1 MQEYMKKFS
10 IEDVQL
16 YREQDEDPDF
26 AYVELWALAE
36 GNNSHRNPFS
46 KEVLERDAHT
56 FKGKFIV
63 AKYDKFQNDT
73 EGHELDEIIIGY
85 VPPNEELDFKNKE
98 VDGVEKEFVVAKGVL
113 SKIYAKEVVD
123 LFRTNNG
130 RTVSC
135 EFSCATQYEENEYGK
150 AIDENGLEMDV
161 DNPVLSYHIHGITVL
176 GLKYNPSV
184 AGTEIKVKQFA
195 EKCEQQSLKQF
206 AEERKEKLKLVSH
219 PMDKSKGAV
228 DMGDWNGDKAKN
240 DLLKEKN
247 FKTLA
252 KSVCLLLEDGWEE
265 RKKGALKY
273 PVMNLKDG
281 KWVYNAEGLSSARAY
296 GEQHDPSVA
305 DKAISI
311 QKRLGLYKDDKE
323 DTMSSEKKFAIDIG
337 NLWSTIY
344 DILVTKYPDND
355 YGSIYRIEGIYE
367 EGAQKFAIIYRKNE
381 TTMYRLDINIENDNI
396 VLGEDIVEVE
406 KTYVEQG
413 NVKKFSDENIDS
425 KYKLFND
432 AEKDVIMEEKK
443 QNKEMA
449 QDNKEEQPKEM
460 GCDGEMKEMSDDVS
474 KDDDKDDEQE
484 DKEDDDDKEK
494 KFSLDAYVDQVA
506 MLAMLENETEDNKKL
521 ADEVM
526 KQMSANEIV
535 EKFIQMAKENAEL
548 KIEKEKSDKEKR
560 DKKFSA
566 IMASVK
572 EDLDAKLFS
581 ELSEEGKYLTL
592 EQIVAFE
599 NKVKAFAYEA
609 TKNNQRKEDD
619 GIMRF
624 AGVDNSQNNQDSQDV
639 FDRLS
644 KM

>member
-1 MQEYMKKFS
+1 MKEYMKKFS

-46 KEVLERDAHT
+46 KEVLERDADT

-63 AKYDKFQNDT
+63 AKYDKFKGDV
-73 EGHELDEIIIGY
+73 EGHELDESIIGY
-85 VPPNEELDFKNKE
+85 VPPNEEVEFKNKE
-98 VDGVEKEFVVAKGVL
+98 VDGVEKEFAVVKGLL
-113 SKIYAKEVVD
+113 SKVYAKEVVD
-123 LFRTNNG
+123 LFRTNNS

-135 EFSCATQYEENEYGK
+135 EFSCATQYEENEYGR
-150 AIDENGLEMDV
+150 AIDENGLELDV
-161 DNPVLSYHIHGITVL
+161 DNPVLGYHIFGITVL
-176 GLKYNPSV
+176 GLSLKPSV

-265 RKKGALKY
+265 KKKGALKY

-311 QKRLGLYKDDKE
+311 QKRLGLYNKEDKE
-323 DTMSSEKKFAIDIG
+323 DNME
-337 NLWSTIY
+337 
-344 DILVTKYPDND
+344 
-355 YGSIYRIEGIYE
+355 
-367 EGAQKFAIIYRKNE
+367 
-381 TTMYRLDINIENDNI
+381 
-396 VLGEDIVEVE
+396 
-406 KTYVEQG
+406 
-413 NVKKFSDENIDS
+413 
-425 KYKLFND
+425 
-432 AEKDVIMEEKK
+432 EEKK
-443 QNKEMA
+443 LSESESKDTEKDIVMEEPKEEETKEMA
-449 QDNKEEQPKEM
+449 QEDNKEEQPKEM
-460 GCDGEMKEMSDDVS
+460 GCDGETKEMSDEDS

-535 EKFIQMAKENAEL
+535 EKFVQMAKENAEL

-581 ELSEEGKYLTL
+581 ELSEEGKDLTL
-592 EQIVAFE
+592 EQLGAFE

-624 AGVDNSQNNQDSQDV
+624 AGVDNSLNNQDGQDV

>member
-1 MQEYMKKFS
+1 MKEYMKKFS

-46 KEVLERDAHT
+46 KEVLERDADT

-63 AKYDKFQNDT
+63 AKYDKFKGDV
-73 EGHELDEIIIGY
+73 EGHELDESIIGY
-85 VPPNEELDFKNKE
+85 VPPNEEVEFKNKE
-98 VDGVEKEFVVAKGVL
+98 VDGVEKEFAVVKGLL
-113 SKIYAKEVVD
+113 SKVYAKEVVD
-123 LFRTNNG
+123 LFRTNNS

-135 EFSCATQYEENEYGK
+135 EFSCATQYEENEYGR
-150 AIDENGLEMDV
+150 AIDENGLELDV
-161 DNPVLSYHIHGITVL
+161 DNPVLGYHIFGITVL
-176 GLKYNPSV
+176 GLSLKPSV

-219 PMDKSKGAV
+219 PMDKSKGVV

-265 RKKGALKY
+265 KKKGALKY

-311 QKRLGLYKDDKE
+311 QKRLGLYNKEDKE
-323 DTMSSEKKFAIDIG
+323 DNME
-337 NLWSTIY
+337 
-344 DILVTKYPDND
+344 
-355 YGSIYRIEGIYE
+355 
-367 EGAQKFAIIYRKNE
+367 
-381 TTMYRLDINIENDNI
+381 
-396 VLGEDIVEVE
+396 
-406 KTYVEQG
+406 
-413 NVKKFSDENIDS
+413 
-425 KYKLFND
+425 
-432 AEKDVIMEEKK
+432 EEKK
-443 QNKEMA
+443 LSESESKDTEKDIVMEEPKEEETKEMA
-449 QDNKEEQPKEM
+449 QEDNKEEQPKEM
-460 GCDGEMKEMSDDVS
+460 GCDGETKEMSDEDS

-484 DKEDDDDKEK
+484 DKEDDDDNQEK

-506 MLAMLENETEDNKKL
+506 MLAMLENETEENKKL

-535 EKFIQMAKENAEL
+535 EKFVQMAKENAEL

-581 ELSEEGKYLTL
+581 ELSEEGKDLTL
-592 EQIVAFE
+592 EQLGAFE

-624 AGVDNSQNNQDSQDV
+624 AGVDNSQNNQDGQDV

>member
-1 MQEYMKKFS
+1 MQEYIKKFS
-10 IEDVQL
+10 VDDVQM
-16 YREQDEDPDF
+16 YREQNEDPDF
-26 AYVELWALAE
+26 AVVEIYALAE
-36 GNNSHRNPFS
+36 GNNSHKNPFS
-46 KEVLERDAHT
+46 REVLERDADT
-56 FKGKFIV
+56 FKGKFIIG
-63 AKYDKFQNDT
+63 KYDKFTKDT
-73 EGHELDEIIIGY
+73 EAHEIEQSVLGY
-85 VPPNEELDFKNKE
+85 VPPNEEVEFRMKE
-98 VDGVEKEFVVAKGVL
+98 VDGVEKEFVVVKGLL
-113 SKIYAKEVVD
+113 SKIYAKDVVD
-123 LFRTNNG
+123 MFRSKNE

-135 EFSCATQYEENEYGK
+135 EFSCSTEYDENEYGK
-150 AIDENGLEMDV
+150 AVDEFGVELNI

-176 GLKYNPSV
+176 GLRYNPSV

-195 EKCEQQSLKQF
+195 EESLQ
-206 AEERKEKLKLVSH
+206 SH
-219 PMDKSKGAV
+219 PVDKSKEAV
-228 DMGDWNGDKAKN
+228 DMGDWNGNKAKD

-247 FKTLA
+247 FKTVA

-265 RKKGALKY
+265 KRKGSLKY

-296 GEQHDPSVA
+296 GEQHDSSVA
-305 DKAISI
+305 EKAISI

-323 DTMSSEKKFAIDIG
+323 DTMSSEKKFAVDIG
-337 NLWSTIY
+337 NLWCTIY
-344 DILVTKYPDND
+344 NILETKYPDDD

-367 EGAQKFAIIYRKNE
+367 EGTQKFAVIYRKDE
-381 TTMYRLDINIENDNI
+381 TTMYRLDITIENDNI

-432 AEKDVIMEEKK
+432 AEKDVIMEEKE
-443 QNKEMA
+443 QDKEMA
-449 QDNKEEQPKEM
+449 QDNKEEQPKEEETKEM
-460 GCDGEMKEMSDDVS
+460 GCDETKAMADEESKKEV
-474 KDDDKDDEQE
+474 KEEKPQE
-484 DKEDDDDKEK
+484 EEK

-506 MLAMLENETEDNKKL
+506 MLAMLEKETEQNKEL
-521 ADEVM
+521 AEKVM

-535 EKFIQMAKENAEL
+535 EKFVQMSKENAEL
-548 KIEKEKSDKEKR
+548 KAEKEANDTEKR

-572 EDLDAKLFS
+572 EDLDEKKFS
-581 ELSEEGKYLTL
+581 ELSEEGKNLSL
-592 EQIVAFE
+592 GELGAFE

-609 TKNNQRKEDD
+609 TKNKPKQDDD

-624 AGVDNSQNNQDSQDV
+624 AGVSESLNNQGTEDV
-639 FDRLS
+639 FDRIS

>member
-10 IEDVQL
+10 VEDVQL
-16 YREQDEDPDF
+16 YREQNEDPDF
-26 AYVELWALAE
+26 AYVEIWALAE

-85 VPPNEELDFKNKE
+85 VPPNEELEFKNKE

-135 EFSCATQYEENEYGK
+135 EFSCATQYEENEYGR
-150 AIDENGLEMDV
+150 AIDDNGLEMDV

-265 RKKGALKY
+265 KKKGALKY

-281 KWVYNAEGLSSARAY
+281 KWVYNVEGLSSARAY

-311 QKRLGLYKDDKE
+311 QKRLGLYNKEDKE
-323 DTMSSEKKFAIDIG
+323 DNME
-337 NLWSTIY
+337 
-344 DILVTKYPDND
+344 
-355 YGSIYRIEGIYE
+355 
-367 EGAQKFAIIYRKNE
+367 
-381 TTMYRLDINIENDNI
+381 
-396 VLGEDIVEVE
+396 
-406 KTYVEQG
+406 
-413 NVKKFSDENIDS
+413 
-425 KYKLFND
+425 
-432 AEKDVIMEEKK
+432 EEKK
-443 QNKEMA
+443 LSESESKDTEKDIVMEEPKEEETKEMA
-449 QDNKEEQPKEM
+449 QEDNKEEQPKEM
-460 GCDGEMKEMSDDVS
+460 GCDGEMKEMSDDDS

-484 DKEDDDDKEK
+484 DKEDDDDNQEK

-506 MLAMLENETEDNKKL
+506 MLAMLENETEENKKL

-535 EKFIQMAKENAEL
+535 EKFVQMAKENAEL

-581 ELSEEGKYLTL
+581 ELSEEGKDLTL
-592 EQIVAFE
+592 EQLGAFE

-609 TKNNQRKEDD
+609 TKNKTRKEDD

-624 AGVDNSQNNQDSQDV
+624 AGVDNSLNNQDSQDV

>member
-1 MQEYMKKFS
+1 MKEYMKKFS

-46 KEVLERDAHT
+46 KEVLERDADT

-63 AKYDKFQNDT
+63 AKYDKFKGDV
-73 EGHELDEIIIGY
+73 EGHELDESIIGY
-85 VPPNEELDFKNKE
+85 VPPNEEVEFKNKE
-98 VDGVEKEFVVAKGVL
+98 VDGVEKEFAVVKGLL
-113 SKIYAKEVVD
+113 SKVYAKEVVD
-123 LFRTNNG
+123 LFRTNNS

-135 EFSCATQYEENEYGK
+135 EFSCATQYEENEYGR
-150 AIDENGLEMDV
+150 AIDENGLELDV
-161 DNPVLSYHIHGITVL
+161 DNPVLGYHIFGITVL
-176 GLKYNPSV
+176 GLSLKPSV

-265 RKKGALKY
+265 KKKGALKY

-311 QKRLGLYKDDKE
+311 QKRLGLYNKEDKE
-323 DTMSSEKKFAIDIG
+323 DNME
-337 NLWSTIY
+337 
-344 DILVTKYPDND
+344 
-355 YGSIYRIEGIYE
+355 
-367 EGAQKFAIIYRKNE
+367 
-381 TTMYRLDINIENDNI
+381 
-396 VLGEDIVEVE
+396 
-406 KTYVEQG
+406 
-413 NVKKFSDENIDS
+413 
-425 KYKLFND
+425 
-432 AEKDVIMEEKK
+432 EEKK
-443 QNKEMA
+443 LSESESKDTEKDIVMEEPKEEETKEMA
-449 QDNKEEQPKEM
+449 QEDNKEEQPKKM
-460 GCDGEMKEMSDDVS
+460 GCGDETKEMSDDDS

-484 DKEDDDDKEK
+484 DKEDDDDNQEK

-506 MLAMLENETEDNKKL
+506 MLAMLENETEENKKL

-535 EKFIQMAKENAEL
+535 EKFVQMAKENAEL

-581 ELSEEGKYLTL
+581 ELSEEGKDLTL
-592 EQIVAFE
+592 EQLGAFE

>member
-10 IEDVQL
+10 VEDVQL

-85 VPPNEELDFKNKE
+85 VPPNEELEFKNKE

-265 RKKGALKY
+265 KKKGALKY

-311 QKRLGLYKDDKE
+311 QKRLGLYNKE
-323 DTMSSEKKFAIDIG
+323 DRE
-337 NLWSTIY
+337 
-344 DILVTKYPDND
+344 DNM
-355 YGSIYRIEGIYE
+355 E
-367 EGAQKFAIIYRKNE
+367 
-381 TTMYRLDINIENDNI
+381 
-396 VLGEDIVEVE
+396 
-406 KTYVEQG
+406 
-413 NVKKFSDENIDS
+413 
-425 KYKLFND
+425 
-432 AEKDVIMEEKK
+432 EEKK
-443 QNKEMA
+443 LSESESKDTEKDIVMEEPKEEETKEMA
-449 QDNKEEQPKEM
+449 QEDNKEEQPKEM
-460 GCDGEMKEMSDDVS
+460 GCDGETKEMSDEDS

-484 DKEDDDDKEK
+484 DKEDDDDNQEK

-506 MLAMLENETEDNKKL
+506 MLAMLENETEENKKL

-535 EKFIQMAKENAEL
+535 EKFVQMAKENAEL

-581 ELSEEGKYLTL
+581 ELSEEGKDLTL
-592 EQIVAFE
+592 EQLGAFE

-624 AGVDNSQNNQDSQDV
+624 AGVDNSLNNQDGQDV

>member
-85 VPPNEELDFKNKE
+85 VPPNEELEFKNKE

-247 FKTLA
+247 FKTVA

-265 RKKGALKY
+265 KKKGALKY

-311 QKRLGLYKDDKE
+311 QKRLGLYNKEDKE
-323 DTMSSEKKFAIDIG
+323 DNME
-337 NLWSTIY
+337 
-344 DILVTKYPDND
+344 
-355 YGSIYRIEGIYE
+355 
-367 EGAQKFAIIYRKNE
+367 
-381 TTMYRLDINIENDNI
+381 
-396 VLGEDIVEVE
+396 
-406 KTYVEQG
+406 
-413 NVKKFSDENIDS
+413 
-425 KYKLFND
+425 
-432 AEKDVIMEEKK
+432 EEKK
-443 QNKEMA
+443 LSESESKDTEKDIVMEEPKEEETKEMA
-449 QDNKEEQPKEM
+449 QEDNKEEQPKEM
-460 GCDGEMKEMSDDVS
+460 GCDGETKEMSDDDS

-581 ELSEEGKYLTL
+581 ELSEEGKDLTL
-592 EQIVAFE
+592 EQLGAFE

-624 AGVDNSQNNQDSQDV
+624 AGVDNSQNNQDGQDV

>member
-1 MQEYMKKFS
+1 MQEYIKKFS
-10 IEDVQL
+10 VDDVQM
-16 YREQDEDPDF
+16 YREQNEDPDF
-26 AYVELWALAE
+26 AVVEIYALAE
-36 GNNSHRNPFS
+36 GNNTHKNPFS
-46 KEVLERDAHT
+46 REVLERDADT
-56 FKGKFIV
+56 FKGKFIIG
-63 AKYDKFQNDT
+63 KYDKFTKDT
-73 EGHELDEIIIGY
+73 ESHEIEQSVLGY
-85 VPPNEELDFKNKE
+85 VPPNEEVEFRMKE
-98 VDGVEKEFVVAKGVL
+98 VDGVEKEFVVVKGLL
-113 SKIYAKEVVD
+113 SKIYAKDVVD
-123 LFRTNNG
+123 MFRSKNE

-135 EFSCATQYEENEYGK
+135 EFSCSTEYDENEYGK
-150 AIDENGLEMDV
+150 AVDEFGVELNI

-176 GLKYNPSV
+176 GLRYNPSV

-195 EKCEQQSLKQF
+195 EESLQ
-206 AEERKEKLKLVSH
+206 SH
-219 PMDKSKGAV
+219 PVDKSKEAV
-228 DMGDWNGDKAKN
+228 DMGDWNGNKAKD

-247 FKTLA
+247 FKTVA

-265 RKKGALKY
+265 KRKGSLKY

-296 GEQHDPSVA
+296 GEQHDSSVA
-305 DKAISI
+305 EKAISI

-323 DTMSSEKKFAIDIG
+323 GTMSSEKKFAIDIG

-367 EGAQKFAIIYRKNE
+367 EGTQKFAVIYRKDE
-381 TTMYRLDINIENDNI
+381 DTMYKLNITIENDNI

-413 NVKKFSDENIDS
+413 NVKKFSDENIDN
-425 KYKLFND
+425 KYKLFTD
-432 AEKDVIMEEKK
+432 TEKDVIMGEKE

-449 QDNKEEQPKEM
+449 QDNKEEQPKEGETKEM
-460 GCDGEMKEMSDDVS
+460 GCDETKTMTGKES
-474 KDDDKDDEQE
+474 KEEKKEEKSQE
-484 DKEDDDDKEK
+484 EEK

-506 MLAMLENETEDNKKL
+506 MVAMLEKETEQNKDL
-521 ADEVM
+521 AEKVM

-535 EKFIQMAKENAEL
+535 EKFVQMSKENAEL
-548 KIEKEKSDKEKR
+548 KAEKEANDTEKR

-572 EDLDAKLFS
+572 EDLDEKKFS
-581 ELSEEGKYLTL
+581 ELSEEGKNLSL
-592 EQIVAFE
+592 GELGAFE

-609 TKNNQRKEDD
+609 TKNKPKQDDD

-624 AGVDNSQNNQDSQDV
+624 AGVSEETTAKETVDDIYKKY
-639 FDRLS
+639 L
-644 KM
+644 

>member
-10 IEDVQL
+10 VEDVQL

-46 KEVLERDAHT
+46 KEVLERDADT

-63 AKYDKFQNDT
+63 AKYDKFKGDV
-73 EGHELDEIIIGY
+73 EGHELDESIIGY
-85 VPPNEELDFKNKE
+85 VPPNEEVEFKNKE
-98 VDGVEKEFVVAKGVL
+98 VDGVEKEFAVVKGLL
-113 SKIYAKEVVD
+113 SKVYAKEVVD
-123 LFRTNNG
+123 LFRTNNS

-135 EFSCATQYEENEYGK
+135 EFSCATQYEENEYGR
-150 AIDENGLEMDV
+150 AIDENGLELDV
-161 DNPVLSYHIHGITVL
+161 DNPVLGYHIHGITVL
-176 GLKYNPSV
+176 GLRLSPSV
-184 AGTEIKVKQFA
+184 KGTEIKVKQFA

-265 RKKGALKY
+265 KKKGALKY

-296 GEQHDPSVA
+296 GEQHDPSVV

-323 DTMSSEKKFAIDIG
+323 DNMSSEKKFAIDID
-337 NLWSTIY
+337 NLCSAIY
-344 DILVTKYPDND
+344 NILEEKYPSNN

-367 EGAQKFAIIYRKNE
+367 EGTQKFVIIYKKDE
-381 TTMYRLDINIENDNI
+381 TIMYKLDITIDENDNV
-396 VLGEDIVEVE
+396 VLGEDMVEVK
-406 KTYVEQG
+406 KTYIEQD

-425 KYKLFND
+425 KYRLFND
-432 AEKDVIMEEKK
+432 TEKDVIMEKE
-443 QNKEMA
+443 QGKEMV
-449 QDNKEEQPKEM
+449 QDNKEEVSEKEKEM
-460 GCDGEMKEMSDDVS
+460 
-474 KDDDKDDEQE
+474 DDEESKEEKPQE
-484 DKEDDDDKEK
+484 EEK

-506 MLAMLENETEDNKKL
+506 MLAMLENETEENKKL

-535 EKFIQMAKENAEL
+535 EKFVQMAKENAEL

-581 ELSEEGKYLTL
+581 ELSEEGKDLTL
-592 EQIVAFE
+592 EQLGAFE

-609 TKNNQRKEDD
+609 TKNKTRKEDD

-624 AGVDNSQNNQDSQDV
+624 AGVDNSLNNQDGQDV

>member
-1 MQEYMKKFS
+1 MK
-10 IEDVQL
+10 D
-16 YREQDEDPDF
+16 YQD
-26 AYVELWALAE
+26 
-36 GNNSHRNPFS
+36 
-46 KEVLERDAHT
+46 
-56 FKGKFIV
+56 
-63 AKYDKFQNDT
+63 
-73 EGHELDEIIIGY
+73 
-85 VPPNEELDFKNKE
+85 KNKMVVRIDCVNSE
-98 VDGVEKEFVVAKGVL
+98 EFKDIAVKL
-113 SKIYAKEVVD
+113 AKE
-123 LFRTNNG
+123 
-130 RTVSC
+130 
-135 EFSCATQYEENEYGK
+135 QYGK
-150 AIDENGLEMDV
+150 AIDENGLELDV
-161 DNPVLSYHIHGITVL
+161 DNPILSYHIHGITIL

-265 RKKGALKY
+265 KKKGALKY

-311 QKRLGLYKDDKE
+311 QKRLGLYNKEDKE
-323 DTMSSEKKFAIDIG
+323 DNME
-337 NLWSTIY
+337 
-344 DILVTKYPDND
+344 
-355 YGSIYRIEGIYE
+355 
-367 EGAQKFAIIYRKNE
+367 
-381 TTMYRLDINIENDNI
+381 
-396 VLGEDIVEVE
+396 
-406 KTYVEQG
+406 
-413 NVKKFSDENIDS
+413 
-425 KYKLFND
+425 
-432 AEKDVIMEEKK
+432 EEKK
-443 QNKEMA
+443 LSESESKDTEKDIVMEEPKEEETKEMA
-449 QDNKEEQPKEM
+449 QEDNKEEQPKEM
-460 GCDGEMKEMSDDVS
+460 GCGDETKEMSDDDS

-484 DKEDDDDKEK
+484 DKEDDDDNQEK

-506 MLAMLENETEDNKKL
+506 MLAMLENETEENKKL

-535 EKFIQMAKENAEL
+535 EKFVQMAKENAEL

-581 ELSEEGKYLTL
+581 ELSEEGKDLTL
-592 EQIVAFE
+592 EQLGAFE

-609 TKNNQRKEDD
+609 TKNNIRKDND

-624 AGVDNSQNNQDSQDV
+624 AGVDNSLNNQDSQDV

>member
-1 MQEYMKKFS
+1 MKEYMKKFS

-46 KEVLERDAHT
+46 KEVLERDADT

-63 AKYDKFQNDT
+63 AKYDKFKGDV
-73 EGHELDEIIIGY
+73 EGHELDESIIGY
-85 VPPNEELDFKNKE
+85 VPPNEEVEFKNKE
-98 VDGVEKEFVVAKGVL
+98 VDGVEKEFAVVKGLL
-113 SKIYAKEVVD
+113 SKVYAKEVVD
-123 LFRTNNG
+123 LFRTNNS

-135 EFSCATQYEENEYGK
+135 EFSCATQYEENEYGR
-150 AIDENGLEMDV
+150 AIDENGLELDV
-161 DNPVLSYHIHGITVL
+161 DNPVLGYHIFGITVL
-176 GLKYNPSV
+176 GLTLKPSV

-281 KWVYNAEGLSSARAY
+281 KWVYNADGLSSARAY

-311 QKRLGLYKDDKE
+311 QKRLGLYNKE
-323 DTMSSEKKFAIDIG
+323 DREDNMEEEKK
-337 NLWSTIY
+337 LSE
-344 DILVTKYPDND
+344 
-355 YGSIYRIEGIYE
+355 SE
-367 EGAQKFAIIYRKNE
+367 
-381 TTMYRLDINIENDNI
+381 
-396 VLGEDIVEVE
+396 
-406 KTYVEQG
+406 
-413 NVKKFSDENIDS
+413 S
-425 KYKLFND
+425 KD
-432 AEKDVIMEEKK
+432 TEKDVIMEEPKEEET
-443 QNKEMA
+443 KEMA
-449 QDNKEEQPKEM
+449 QEDNKEEQPKEM
-460 GCDGEMKEMSDDVS
+460 GCDGEMKEMSDEDS

-484 DKEDDDDKEK
+484 DKEDDDDNQEK

-506 MLAMLENETEDNKKL
+506 MLAMLENETEENKKL

-535 EKFIQMAKENAEL
+535 EKFVQMAKENAEL

-572 EDLDAKLFS
+572 EDLSAKLFS
-581 ELSEEGKYLTL
+581 ELSEEGKDLTL
-592 EQIVAFE
+592 EQLGAFE

-609 TKNNQRKEDD
+609 TKNKPKQDDD

-624 AGVDNSQNNQDSQDV
+624 AGVSESLNNQGTEDV
-639 FDRLS
+639 FDRIS

>member
-85 VPPNEELDFKNKE
+85 VPPNEELEFKNKE

-265 RKKGALKY
+265 KKKGALKY

-311 QKRLGLYKDDKE
+311 QKRLGLYNKEDKE
-323 DTMSSEKKFAIDIG
+323 DNME
-337 NLWSTIY
+337 
-344 DILVTKYPDND
+344 
-355 YGSIYRIEGIYE
+355 
-367 EGAQKFAIIYRKNE
+367 
-381 TTMYRLDINIENDNI
+381 
-396 VLGEDIVEVE
+396 
-406 KTYVEQG
+406 
-413 NVKKFSDENIDS
+413 
-425 KYKLFND
+425 
-432 AEKDVIMEEKK
+432 EEKK
-443 QNKEMA
+443 LSESESKDTEKDIVMEEPKEEETKEMA
-449 QDNKEEQPKEM
+449 QEDNKEEQPKEM
-460 GCDGEMKEMSDDVS
+460 GCDGETKEMSDDDS

-506 MLAMLENETEDNKKL
+506 MLAMLENETEENKKL

-535 EKFIQMAKENAEL
+535 EKFVQMAKENAEL
-548 KIEKEKSDKEKR
+548 RADKEKNER
-560 DKKFSA
+560 EKADKKFSA

-572 EDLDAKLFS
+572 EDLGAKLFS
-581 ELSEEGKYLTL
+581 ELSEEGKDLTL
-592 EQIVAFE
+592 EQLGAFE

-609 TKNNQRKEDD
+609 TKNKTRKEDD

>member
-1 MQEYMKKFS
+1 MKEYMKKFS

-46 KEVLERDAHT
+46 KEVLERDADT

-63 AKYDKFQNDT
+63 AKYDKFKGDV
-73 EGHELDEIIIGY
+73 EGHELDESIIGY
-85 VPPNEELDFKNKE
+85 VPPNEEVEFKNKE
-98 VDGVEKEFVVAKGVL
+98 VDGVEKEFAVVKGLL
-113 SKIYAKEVVD
+113 SKVYAKEVVD
-123 LFRTNNG
+123 LFRTNNS

-135 EFSCATQYEENEYGK
+135 EFSCATQYEENEYGR
-150 AIDENGLEMDV
+150 AIDENGLELDV
-161 DNPVLSYHIHGITVL
+161 DNPVLGYHIFGITVL
-176 GLKYNPSV
+176 GLTLKPSV

-265 RKKGALKY
+265 KKKGALKY
-273 PVMNLKDG
+273 PIMNLKDG

-311 QKRLGLYKDDKE
+311 QKRLGLYNKEDKE
-323 DTMSSEKKFAIDIG
+323 DNME
-337 NLWSTIY
+337 
-344 DILVTKYPDND
+344 
-355 YGSIYRIEGIYE
+355 
-367 EGAQKFAIIYRKNE
+367 
-381 TTMYRLDINIENDNI
+381 
-396 VLGEDIVEVE
+396 
-406 KTYVEQG
+406 
-413 NVKKFSDENIDS
+413 
-425 KYKLFND
+425 
-432 AEKDVIMEEKK
+432 EEKK
-443 QNKEMA
+443 LSESESKDTEKDIVMEEPKEEETKEMA
-449 QDNKEEQPKEM
+449 QEDNKEEQPKEM
-460 GCDGEMKEMSDDVS
+460 GCDGETKEMSDEDS

-484 DKEDDDDKEK
+484 DKEDDDDNQEK

-506 MLAMLENETEDNKKL
+506 MLAMLENETEENKKL

-535 EKFIQMAKENAEL
+535 EKFVQMAKENAEL

-581 ELSEEGKYLTL
+581 ELSEEGKDLTL
-592 EQIVAFE
+592 EQLGAFE

-624 AGVDNSQNNQDSQDV
+624 AGVDNSLNNQDGQDV

>member
-1 MQEYMKKFS
+1 MQEYIKKFS
-10 IEDVQL
+10 VDDVQM
-16 YREQDEDPDF
+16 YREQNEDPDF
-26 AYVELWALAE
+26 AVVEIYALAE
-36 GNNSHRNPFS
+36 GNNTHKNPFS
-46 KEVLERDAHT
+46 REVLERDADT
-56 FKGKFIV
+56 FKGKFIIG
-63 AKYDKFQNDT
+63 KYDKFTKDT
-73 EGHELDEIIIGY
+73 ESHEIEQSVLGY
-85 VPPNEELDFKNKE
+85 VPPNEEVEFRMKE
-98 VDGVEKEFVVAKGVL
+98 VDGVEKEFVVVKGLL
-113 SKIYAKEVVD
+113 SKIYAKDVVD
-123 LFRTNNG
+123 MFRSKNE

-135 EFSCATQYEENEYGK
+135 EFSCSTEYDENEYGK
-150 AIDENGLEMDV
+150 AVDEFGVELNI

-176 GLKYNPSV
+176 GLRYNPSV

-195 EKCEQQSLKQF
+195 EESLQ
-206 AEERKEKLKLVSH
+206 SH
-219 PMDKSKGAV
+219 PVDKSKEAV
-228 DMGDWNGDKAKN
+228 DMGDWNGNKAKD

-247 FKTLA
+247 FKTVA

-265 RKKGALKY
+265 KRKGSLKY

-296 GEQHDPSVA
+296 GEQHDSSVA
-305 DKAISI
+305 EKAISI

-323 DTMSSEKKFAIDIG
+323 GTMSSEKKFAIDIG

-367 EGAQKFAIIYRKNE
+367 EGTQKFAVIYRKDE
-381 TTMYRLDINIENDNI
+381 ATMYKLNITIENDNI

-413 NVKKFSDENIDS
+413 NVKKFSDENIDN
-425 KYKLFND
+425 KYKLFTD
-432 AEKDVIMEEKK
+432 TEKDVIMGEKE

-449 QDNKEEQPKEM
+449 QDNKEEQPKEGETKEM
-460 GCDGEMKEMSDDVS
+460 GCDETKTMTGKES
-474 KDDDKDDEQE
+474 KEEKKEEKSQE
-484 DKEDDDDKEK
+484 EEK

-506 MLAMLENETEDNKKL
+506 MVAMLEKETEQNKDL
-521 ADEVM
+521 AEKVM

-535 EKFIQMAKENAEL
+535 EKFVQMSKENAEL
-548 KIEKEKSDKEKR
+548 KAEKEANDTEKR

-572 EDLDAKLFS
+572 EDLDEKKFS
-581 ELSEEGKYLTL
+581 ELSEEGKNLSL
-592 EQIVAFE
+592 GELGAFE

-609 TKNNQRKEDD
+609 TKNKPKQDDD

-624 AGVDNSQNNQDSQDV
+624 AGVSESLNNQSAEDV
-639 FDRLS
+639 FDRIS

>member
-10 IEDVQL
+10 VEDVQL
-16 YREQDEDPDF
+16 YKEQNEDPDF

-85 VPPNEELDFKNKE
+85 VPPNEELEFKNKE

-206 AEERKEKLKLVSH
+206 AEERKKKLKLVSH
-219 PMDKSKGAV
+219 PIDKSKESV

-305 DKAISI
+305 EKAISI
-311 QKRLGLYKDDKE
+311 QKRLGLYKEDKE
-323 DTMSSEKKFAIDIG
+323 DNMEEEKK
-337 NLWSTIY
+337 LSE
-344 DILVTKYPDND
+344 
-355 YGSIYRIEGIYE
+355 SE
-367 EGAQKFAIIYRKNE
+367 
-381 TTMYRLDINIENDNI
+381 
-396 VLGEDIVEVE
+396 
-406 KTYVEQG
+406 
-413 NVKKFSDENIDS
+413 S
-425 KYKLFND
+425 KD
-432 AEKDVIMEEKK
+432 TEKDVVMEEPKEEET
-443 QNKEMA
+443 KEMA
-449 QDNKEEQPKEM
+449 QEDNKEEQPKEM
-460 GCDGEMKEMSDDVS
+460 GCDGETKEMSNDDS

-535 EKFIQMAKENAEL
+535 EKFVQMAKENAEL

-572 EDLDAKLFS
+572 EDLGAKLFS
-581 ELSEEGKYLTL
+581 ELSEEGKDLTL
-592 EQIVAFE
+592 EQLGAFE

-609 TKNNQRKEDD
+609 TKNKTRKEDD

>member
-1 MQEYMKKFS
+1 MQEYIKKFS
-10 IEDVQL
+10 VDDVQM
-16 YREQDEDPDF
+16 YREQNEDPDF
-26 AYVELWALAE
+26 AVVEIYALAE
-36 GNNSHRNPFS
+36 GNNTHKNPFS
-46 KEVLERDAHT
+46 REVLERDADT
-56 FKGKFIV
+56 FKGKFIIG
-63 AKYDKFQNDT
+63 KYDKFIKDT
-73 EGHELDEIIIGY
+73 ESHEIEQSVLGY
-85 VPPNEELDFKNKE
+85 VPPNEEVEFRMKE
-98 VDGVEKEFVVAKGVL
+98 VDGVKKEFVVVKGLL
-113 SKIYAKEVVD
+113 SKIYAKDVVD
-123 LFRTNNG
+123 MFRSKNE

-135 EFSCATQYEENEYGK
+135 EFSCSTEYDENEYGK
-150 AIDENGLEMDV
+150 AVDEFGVELNI

-176 GLKYNPSV
+176 GLRYNPSV

-195 EKCEQQSLKQF
+195 EESLQ
-206 AEERKEKLKLVSH
+206 SH
-219 PMDKSKGAV
+219 PVDKSKEAV
-228 DMGDWNGDKAKN
+228 DMGDWNGNKAKD

-247 FKTLA
+247 FKTVA

-265 RKKGALKY
+265 KRKGSLKY

-296 GEQHDPSVA
+296 GEQHDSSVA
-305 DKAISI
+305 EKAISI

-344 DILVTKYPDND
+344 DILVTKYPDDD

-367 EGAQKFAIIYRKNE
+367 EGTQKFAVIYRKDE
-381 TTMYRLDINIENDNI
+381 VTMYKLNITIENDNI

-413 NVKKFSDENIDS
+413 NVKKFSDENIDN
-425 KYKLFND
+425 KYKLFTD
-432 AEKDVIMEEKK
+432 TEKDVIMGEKE

-449 QDNKEEQPKEM
+449 QDNKEEQPKEGETKEM
-460 GCDGEMKEMSDDVS
+460 GCDETKTMAGKES
-474 KDDDKDDEQE
+474 KEEKKEEKPQE
-484 DKEDDDDKEK
+484 EEK

-506 MLAMLENETEDNKKL
+506 VLAMLEKETEQNKEL
-521 ADEVM
+521 AEKVM

-535 EKFIQMAKENAEL
+535 EKFIQMSKENAEL
-548 KIEKEKSDKEKR
+548 KAEKEANDTEKR

-572 EDLDAKLFS
+572 EDLDEKKFS
-581 ELSEEGKYLTL
+581 ELSEEGKNLSL
-592 EQIVAFE
+592 GELGAFE

-609 TKNNQRKEDD
+609 TKNKPKQDDD

-624 AGVDNSQNNQDSQDV
+624 AGVSESLNNQSAEDV
-639 FDRLS
+639 FDRIS

>member
-10 IEDVQL
+10 VEDVQL
-16 YREQDEDPDF
+16 YREQNEDPDF

-46 KEVLERDAHT
+46 KEVLERDADT

-63 AKYDKFQNDT
+63 AKYDKFKGDV
-73 EGHELDEIIIGY
+73 EGHELDESIIGY
-85 VPPNEELDFKNKE
+85 VPPNEEVEFKNKE
-98 VDGVEKEFVVAKGVL
+98 VEGVEKEFVVAKGVL

-135 EFSCATQYEENEYGK
+135 EFSCATQYEENEYGR

-161 DNPVLSYHIHGITVL
+161 DNPVLKYHIHGITLL

-195 EKCEQQSLKQF
+195 EQCEQQSLKQF
-206 AEERKEKLKLVSH
+206 AEERKEQLKLVSH
-219 PMDKSKGAV
+219 SIDKSKESV

-305 DKAISI
+305 EKAISI

-323 DTMSSEKKFAIDIG
+323 DNMSSEKKFAIDID
-337 NLWSTIY
+337 NLCSAIY
-344 DILVTKYPDND
+344 NILEEKYPSNN

-367 EGAQKFAIIYRKNE
+367 EGTQKFVIIYKKDE
-381 TTMYRLDINIENDNI
+381 TIMYKLDITIDENDNV
-396 VLGEDIVEVE
+396 VLGEDMVEVK
-406 KTYVEQG
+406 KTYIEQD

-425 KYKLFND
+425 KYRLFND
-432 AEKDVIMEEKK
+432 TEKDVIMEKE
-443 QNKEMA
+443 QGKEMV
-449 QDNKEEQPKEM
+449 QDNKEEVSEKEKEM
-460 GCDGEMKEMSDDVS
+460 
-474 KDDDKDDEQE
+474 DDEESKEEKPQE
-484 DKEDDDDKEK
+484 EEK

-506 MLAMLENETEDNKKL
+506 MLAMLENETEENKKL

-581 ELSEEGKYLTL
+581 ELSEEGKDLTL
-592 EQIVAFE
+592 EQLGAFE

-624 AGVDNSQNNQDSQDV
+624 AGVDNSLNNQDGQDV

>member
-1 MQEYMKKFS
+1 M
-10 IEDVQL
+10 
-16 YREQDEDPDF
+16 
-26 AYVELWALAE
+26 
-36 GNNSHRNPFS
+36 
-46 KEVLERDAHT
+46 
-56 FKGKFIV
+56 
-63 AKYDKFQNDT
+63 
-73 EGHELDEIIIGY
+73 
-85 VPPNEELDFKNKE
+85 
-98 VDGVEKEFVVAKGVL
+98 
-113 SKIYAKEVVD
+113 
-123 LFRTNNG
+123 
-130 RTVSC
+130 
-135 EFSCATQYEENEYGK
+135 
-150 AIDENGLEMDV
+150 
-161 DNPVLSYHIHGITVL
+161 
-176 GLKYNPSV
+176 
-184 AGTEIKVKQFA
+184 
-195 EKCEQQSLKQF
+195 
-206 AEERKEKLKLVSH
+206 VSH

-265 RKKGALKY
+265 KKKGALKY
-273 PVMNLKDG
+273 PIMNLKDG

-311 QKRLGLYKDDKE
+311 QKRLGLYNKEDKE
-323 DTMSSEKKFAIDIG
+323 DNMEEEKK
-337 NLWSTIY
+337 LSE
-344 DILVTKYPDND
+344 
-355 YGSIYRIEGIYE
+355 SE
-367 EGAQKFAIIYRKNE
+367 
-381 TTMYRLDINIENDNI
+381 
-396 VLGEDIVEVE
+396 
-406 KTYVEQG
+406 
-413 NVKKFSDENIDS
+413 S
-425 KYKLFND
+425 KD
-432 AEKDVIMEEKK
+432 TEKDIIMEEPKEEET
-443 QNKEMA
+443 KEMA
-449 QDNKEEQPKEM
+449 QEDNKEEQPKEM
-460 GCDGEMKEMSDDVS
+460 GCDGETKEMSDEDS

-484 DKEDDDDKEK
+484 DKEDDDDNQEK

-506 MLAMLENETEDNKKL
+506 MLAMLENETEENKKL

-535 EKFIQMAKENAEL
+535 EKFVQMAKENAEL

-581 ELSEEGKYLTL
+581 ELSEEGKDLTL
-592 EQIVAFE
+592 EQLGAFE

-624 AGVDNSQNNQDSQDV
+624 AGVDNSLNNQDSQDV

>member
-1 MQEYMKKFS
+1 MKEYMKKFS

-46 KEVLERDAHT
+46 KEVLERDADT

-63 AKYDKFQNDT
+63 AKYDKFKGDV
-73 EGHELDEIIIGY
+73 EGHELDESIIGY
-85 VPPNEELDFKNKE
+85 VPPNEEVEFKNKE
-98 VDGVEKEFVVAKGVL
+98 VDGVEKEFAVVKGLL
-113 SKIYAKEVVD
+113 SKVYAKEVVD
-123 LFRTNNG
+123 LFRTNNS

-135 EFSCATQYEENEYGK
+135 EFSCATQYEENEYGR
-150 AIDENGLEMDV
+150 AIDENGLELDV
-161 DNPVLSYHIHGITVL
+161 DNPVLGYHIFGITVL
-176 GLKYNPSV
+176 GLSLKPSV

-252 KSVCLLLEDGWEE
+252 KNVCLLLEDGWEE
-265 RKKGALKY
+265 RKKDALKY

-311 QKRLGLYKDDKE
+311 QKRLGLYNKEDKE
-323 DTMSSEKKFAIDIG
+323 DNME
-337 NLWSTIY
+337 
-344 DILVTKYPDND
+344 
-355 YGSIYRIEGIYE
+355 
-367 EGAQKFAIIYRKNE
+367 
-381 TTMYRLDINIENDNI
+381 
-396 VLGEDIVEVE
+396 
-406 KTYVEQG
+406 
-413 NVKKFSDENIDS
+413 
-425 KYKLFND
+425 
-432 AEKDVIMEEKK
+432 EEKK
-443 QNKEMA
+443 LSESESKDTEKDIVMEEPKEEETKEMA
-449 QDNKEEQPKEM
+449 QEDNKEEQPKEM
-460 GCDGEMKEMSDDVS
+460 GCDGETKEMSDEDS

-484 DKEDDDDKEK
+484 DKEDDDDNQEK

-506 MLAMLENETEDNKKL
+506 MLAMLENETEENKKL

-535 EKFIQMAKENAEL
+535 EKFVQMAKENAEL

-581 ELSEEGKYLTL
+581 ELSEEGKDLTL
-592 EQIVAFE
+592 EQLGAFE

>member
-1 MQEYMKKFS
+1 MQEYIKKFS
-10 IEDVQL
+10 VDDVQM
-16 YREQDEDPDF
+16 YREQNEDPDF
-26 AYVELWALAE
+26 AVVEIYALAE
-36 GNNSHRNPFS
+36 GNNTHKNPFS
-46 KEVLERDAHT
+46 REVLERDADT
-56 FKGKFIV
+56 FKGKFIIG
-63 AKYDKFQNDT
+63 KYDKFTKDT
-73 EGHELDEIIIGY
+73 ESHEIEQSVLGY
-85 VPPNEELDFKNKE
+85 VPPNEEVEFRMKE
-98 VDGVEKEFVVAKGVL
+98 VDGVEKEFVVVKGLL
-113 SKIYAKEVVD
+113 SKIYAKDVVD
-123 LFRTNNG
+123 MFRSKNE

-135 EFSCATQYEENEYGK
+135 EFSCSTEYDENEYGK
-150 AIDENGLEMDV
+150 AVDEFGVELNI

-176 GLKYNPSV
+176 GLHYNPSV

-195 EKCEQQSLKQF
+195 EESLQ
-206 AEERKEKLKLVSH
+206 SH
-219 PMDKSKGAV
+219 PVDKSKEAV
-228 DMGDWNGDKAKN
+228 DMGDWNGNKAKD

-247 FKTLA
+247 FKTVA

-265 RKKGALKY
+265 KRKGSLKY

-296 GEQHDPSVA
+296 GEQHDSSVA
-305 DKAISI
+305 EKAISI

-344 DILVTKYPDND
+344 DILVTKYPDDD

-367 EGAQKFAIIYRKNE
+367 EGTQKFAVIYRKDE
-381 TTMYRLDINIENDNI
+381 TTMYKLNITIENDNI

-413 NVKKFSDENIDS
+413 NVKKFSDENIDN
-425 KYKLFND
+425 KYKLFTD
-432 AEKDVIMEEKK
+432 TEKDVVMEEKEK
-443 QNKEMA
+443 NKEMA
-449 QDNKEEQPKEM
+449 QDNKEEQPKEEETKEM
-460 GCDGEMKEMSDDVS
+460 GCDETKAMADEESKEEV
-474 KDDDKDDEQE
+474 KEEKPQE
-484 DKEDDDDKEK
+484 EEK

-506 MLAMLENETEDNKKL
+506 MLAMLEKETEQNKEL
-521 ADEVM
+521 AEKVM

-535 EKFIQMAKENAEL
+535 EKFIQMSKENAEL
-548 KIEKEKSDKEKR
+548 KAEKEANDTEKR

-572 EDLDAKLFS
+572 EDLDEKKFS
-581 ELSEEGKYLTL
+581 ELSEEGKNLSL
-592 EQIVAFE
+592 GELGAFE

-609 TKNNQRKEDD
+609 TKNKPKQDDD

-624 AGVDNSQNNQDSQDV
+624 AGVSESLNNQSAEDV
-639 FDRLS
+639 FDRIS

>member
-1 MQEYMKKFS
+1 MKEYMKKFS

-46 KEVLERDAHT
+46 KEVLERDADT

-63 AKYDKFQNDT
+63 AKYDKFKGDV
-73 EGHELDEIIIGY
+73 EGHELDESIIGY
-85 VPPNEELDFKNKE
+85 VPPNEEVEFKNKE
-98 VDGVEKEFVVAKGVL
+98 VDGVEKEFAVVKGLL
-113 SKIYAKEVVD
+113 SKVYAKEVVD
-123 LFRTNNG
+123 LFRTNNS

-135 EFSCATQYEENEYGK
+135 EFSCATQYEENEYGR
-150 AIDENGLEMDV
+150 AIDENGLELDV
-161 DNPVLSYHIHGITVL
+161 DNPVLGYHIFGITVL
-176 GLKYNPSV
+176 GLSLKPSV

-265 RKKGALKY
+265 KKKGALKY

-311 QKRLGLYKDDKE
+311 QKRLGLYNKEDKE
-323 DTMSSEKKFAIDIG
+323 DNME
-337 NLWSTIY
+337 
-344 DILVTKYPDND
+344 
-355 YGSIYRIEGIYE
+355 
-367 EGAQKFAIIYRKNE
+367 
-381 TTMYRLDINIENDNI
+381 
-396 VLGEDIVEVE
+396 
-406 KTYVEQG
+406 
-413 NVKKFSDENIDS
+413 
-425 KYKLFND
+425 
-432 AEKDVIMEEKK
+432 EEKK
-443 QNKEMA
+443 LSESESKDTEKDIVMEEPKEEETKEMA
-449 QDNKEEQPKEM
+449 QEDNKEEQPKEM
-460 GCDGEMKEMSDDVS
+460 GCDGETKEMSDEDS

-484 DKEDDDDKEK
+484 DKEDDDDNQEK

-506 MLAMLENETEDNKKL
+506 MLAMLENETEENKKL

-535 EKFIQMAKENAEL
+535 EKFVQMAKENAEL

-581 ELSEEGKYLTL
+581 ELSEEGKDLTL
-592 EQIVAFE
+592 EQLGAFE

-624 AGVDNSQNNQDSQDV
+624 AGVDNSQNNQDGQDV

>member
-1 MQEYMKKFS
+1 MKEYMKKFS

-46 KEVLERDAHT
+46 KEVLERDADT

-63 AKYDKFQNDT
+63 AKYDKFKGDV
-73 EGHELDEIIIGY
+73 EGHELDESIIGY
-85 VPPNEELDFKNKE
+85 VPPNEEVEFKNKE
-98 VDGVEKEFVVAKGVL
+98 VDGVEKEFAVVKGLL
-113 SKIYAKEVVD
+113 SKVYAKEVVD
-123 LFRTNNG
+123 LFRTNNS

-135 EFSCATQYEENEYGK
+135 EFSCATQYEENEYGR
-150 AIDENGLEMDV
+150 AIDENGLELDV
-161 DNPVLSYHIHGITVL
+161 DNPVLGYHIFGITVL
-176 GLKYNPSV
+176 GLSLKPSV

-265 RKKGALKY
+265 KKKGALKY

-311 QKRLGLYKDDKE
+311 QKRLGLYNKEDKE
-323 DTMSSEKKFAIDIG
+323 DNME
-337 NLWSTIY
+337 
-344 DILVTKYPDND
+344 
-355 YGSIYRIEGIYE
+355 
-367 EGAQKFAIIYRKNE
+367 
-381 TTMYRLDINIENDNI
+381 
-396 VLGEDIVEVE
+396 
-406 KTYVEQG
+406 
-413 NVKKFSDENIDS
+413 
-425 KYKLFND
+425 
-432 AEKDVIMEEKK
+432 EEKK
-443 QNKEMA
+443 LSESESKDTEKDIVMEEPKEEETKEMA
-449 QDNKEEQPKEM
+449 QEDNKEEQPKEM
-460 GCDGEMKEMSDDVS
+460 GCDGETKEMSDDDS

-535 EKFIQMAKENAEL
+535 EKFVQMAKENAEL

-572 EDLDAKLFS
+572 EDLGAKLFS
-581 ELSEEGKYLTL
+581 ELSEEGKDLTL
-592 EQIVAFE
+592 EQLGAFE

-609 TKNNQRKEDD
+609 TKNKTRKEDD

-624 AGVDNSQNNQDSQDV
+624 AGVDNSQNNQDGQDV

>member
-1 MQEYMKKFS
+1 MQEYIKKFS
-10 IEDVQL
+10 VDDVQM
-16 YREQDEDPDF
+16 YREQNEDPDF
-26 AYVELWALAE
+26 AVVEIYALAE
-36 GNNSHRNPFS
+36 GNNTHKNPFS
-46 KEVLERDAHT
+46 REVLERDADT
-56 FKGKFIV
+56 FKGKFIIG
-63 AKYDKFQNDT
+63 KYDKFIKDT
-73 EGHELDEIIIGY
+73 ESHEIEQSVLGY
-85 VPPNEELDFKNKE
+85 VPPNEEVEFRMKE
-98 VDGVEKEFVVAKGVL
+98 VDGVKKEFVVVKGLL
-113 SKIYAKEVVD
+113 SKIYAKDVVD
-123 LFRTNNG
+123 MFRSKNE

-135 EFSCATQYEENEYGK
+135 EFSCSTEYDENEYGK
-150 AIDENGLEMDV
+150 AVDEFGVELNI

-176 GLKYNPSV
+176 GLRYNPSV

-195 EKCEQQSLKQF
+195 EESLQ
-206 AEERKEKLKLVSH
+206 SH
-219 PMDKSKGAV
+219 PVDKSKETV
-228 DMGDWNGDKAKN
+228 DMGDWNGNKAKD

-247 FKTLA
+247 FKTVA

-265 RKKGALKY
+265 KRKGSLKY

-296 GEQHDPSVA
+296 GEQHDSSVA
-305 DKAISI
+305 EKAISI

-344 DILVTKYPDND
+344 DILVTKYPDDD

-367 EGAQKFAIIYRKNE
+367 EGTQKFAVIYRKDE
-381 TTMYRLDINIENDNI
+381 VTMYKLNITIENDNI

-413 NVKKFSDENIDS
+413 NVKKFSDENIDN
-425 KYKLFND
+425 KYKLFTD
-432 AEKDVIMEEKK
+432 TEKDVIMGEKE

-449 QDNKEEQPKEM
+449 QDNKEEQPKEGETKEM
-460 GCDGEMKEMSDDVS
+460 GCDETKTMAGKES
-474 KDDDKDDEQE
+474 KEEKKEEKPQE
-484 DKEDDDDKEK
+484 EEK

-506 MLAMLENETEDNKKL
+506 VLAMLEKETEQNKEL
-521 ADEVM
+521 AEKVM

-535 EKFIQMAKENAEL
+535 EKFIQMSKENAEL
-548 KIEKEKSDKEKR
+548 KAEKEANDTEKR

-572 EDLDAKLFS
+572 EDLDEKKFS
-581 ELSEEGKYLTL
+581 ELSEEGKNLSL
-592 EQIVAFE
+592 GELGAFE

-609 TKNNQRKEDD
+609 TKNKPKQDDD

-624 AGVDNSQNNQDSQDV
+624 AGVSESLNNQSAEDV
-639 FDRLS
+639 FDRIS

>member
-10 IEDVQL
+10 VEDVQL
-16 YREQDEDPDF
+16 YREQNEDPDF

-85 VPPNEELDFKNKE
+85 VPPNEELEFKNKE

-265 RKKGALKY
+265 KKKGALKY

-281 KWVYNAEGLSSARAY
+281 KWVYNAEGLSSARTY

-311 QKRLGLYKDDKE
+311 QKRLGLYNKEDKE
-323 DTMSSEKKFAIDIG
+323 DNME
-337 NLWSTIY
+337 
-344 DILVTKYPDND
+344 
-355 YGSIYRIEGIYE
+355 
-367 EGAQKFAIIYRKNE
+367 
-381 TTMYRLDINIENDNI
+381 
-396 VLGEDIVEVE
+396 
-406 KTYVEQG
+406 
-413 NVKKFSDENIDS
+413 
-425 KYKLFND
+425 
-432 AEKDVIMEEKK
+432 EEKK
-443 QNKEMA
+443 LSESESKDTEKDIVMEEPKEEETKEMA
-449 QDNKEEQPKEM
+449 QEDNKEEQPKEM
-460 GCDGEMKEMSDDVS
+460 GCDGETKEMSDEDS

-484 DKEDDDDKEK
+484 DKEDDDDNQEK

-506 MLAMLENETEDNKKL
+506 MLAMLENETEENKKL

-535 EKFIQMAKENAEL
+535 EKFVQMAKENAEL

-581 ELSEEGKYLTL
+581 ELSEEGKDLTL
-592 EQIVAFE
+592 EQLGAFE

-624 AGVDNSQNNQDSQDV
+624 AGVDNSLNNQDGQDV

>member
-10 IEDVQL
+10 VEDVQL
-16 YREQDEDPDF
+16 YREQNEDPDF

-85 VPPNEELDFKNKE
+85 VPPNEELEFKNKE

-135 EFSCATQYEENEYGK
+135 EFSCATQYEENEYGR
-150 AIDENGLEMDV
+150 AIDDNGLEMDV

-195 EKCEQQSLKQF
+195 EQCEQQSLKQF
-206 AEERKEKLKLVSH
+206 AEERKEQLKLVLH
-219 PMDKSKGAV
+219 PIDKSKESV

-311 QKRLGLYKDDKE
+311 QKRLGLYNKEDKE
-323 DTMSSEKKFAIDIG
+323 DNME
-337 NLWSTIY
+337 
-344 DILVTKYPDND
+344 
-355 YGSIYRIEGIYE
+355 
-367 EGAQKFAIIYRKNE
+367 
-381 TTMYRLDINIENDNI
+381 
-396 VLGEDIVEVE
+396 
-406 KTYVEQG
+406 
-413 NVKKFSDENIDS
+413 
-425 KYKLFND
+425 
-432 AEKDVIMEEKK
+432 EEKK
-443 QNKEMA
+443 LSESESKDTEKDIVMEEPKEEETKEMA
-449 QDNKEEQPKEM
+449 QEDNKEEQPKEM
-460 GCDGEMKEMSDDVS
+460 GCDGETKEMSDEDS

-484 DKEDDDDKEK
+484 DKEDDDDNQEK

-506 MLAMLENETEDNKKL
+506 MLAMLENETEENKKL

-535 EKFIQMAKENAEL
+535 EKFVQMAKENAEL

-581 ELSEEGKYLTL
+581 ELSEEGKDLTL
-592 EQIVAFE
+592 EQLGAFE

-624 AGVDNSQNNQDSQDV
+624 AGVDNSLNNQDGQDV

>member
-1 MQEYMKKFS
+1 MKEYMKKFS

-46 KEVLERDAHT
+46 KEVLERDADT

-63 AKYDKFQNDT
+63 AKYNKFEKDT
-73 EGHELDEIIIGY
+73 EAHSLNQSILGY
-85 VPPNEELDFKNKE
+85 VPPNEEIEFKTKE
-98 VDGVEKEFVVAKGVL
+98 VDGIEKEFVVVKGLL

-150 AIDENGLEMDV
+150 AIDENGLELDV
-161 DNPVLSYHIHGITVL
+161 DNPILSYHIHGITIL

-265 RKKGALKY
+265 KKKGALKY

-311 QKRLGLYKDDKE
+311 QKRLGLYNKEDKE
-323 DTMSSEKKFAIDIG
+323 DNME
-337 NLWSTIY
+337 
-344 DILVTKYPDND
+344 
-355 YGSIYRIEGIYE
+355 
-367 EGAQKFAIIYRKNE
+367 
-381 TTMYRLDINIENDNI
+381 
-396 VLGEDIVEVE
+396 
-406 KTYVEQG
+406 
-413 NVKKFSDENIDS
+413 
-425 KYKLFND
+425 
-432 AEKDVIMEEKK
+432 EEKK
-443 QNKEMA
+443 LSESESKDTEKDIVMEEPKEEETKEMA
-449 QDNKEEQPKEM
+449 QEDNKEEQPKEM
-460 GCDGEMKEMSDDVS
+460 GCDGETKEMFDEDS
-474 KDDDKDDEQE
+474 KDYDKDDEQE
-484 DKEDDDDKEK
+484 DKEDDDDNQEK

-506 MLAMLENETEDNKKL
+506 MLAMLENETEENKKL

-535 EKFIQMAKENAEL
+535 EKFVQMAKENAEL

-581 ELSEEGKYLTL
+581 ELSEEGKDLTL
-592 EQIVAFE
+592 EQLGAFE

>member
-10 IEDVQL
+10 VEDVQL

-46 KEVLERDAHT
+46 KEILERDAHT

-85 VPPNEELDFKNKE
+85 VPPNEELEFKNKE

-195 EKCEQQSLKQF
+195 EKCEQQSLKRF

-265 RKKGALKY
+265 KKKGALKY

-311 QKRLGLYKDDKE
+311 QKRLGLYNKEDKE
-323 DTMSSEKKFAIDIG
+323 DNMEEEKK
-337 NLWSTIY
+337 LSE
-344 DILVTKYPDND
+344 
-355 YGSIYRIEGIYE
+355 SE
-367 EGAQKFAIIYRKNE
+367 
-381 TTMYRLDINIENDNI
+381 
-396 VLGEDIVEVE
+396 
-406 KTYVEQG
+406 
-413 NVKKFSDENIDS
+413 S
-425 KYKLFND
+425 KD
-432 AEKDVIMEEKK
+432 TEKDIIMEEPKEEET
-443 QNKEMA
+443 KEMA
-449 QDNKEEQPKEM
+449 QEDNKEEQPKEM
-460 GCDGEMKEMSDDVS
+460 GCDGETKEMSDDDS

-484 DKEDDDDKEK
+484 DKEDDDDNQEK

-506 MLAMLENETEDNKKL
+506 ILAMLEKETEENKKL

-535 EKFIQMAKENAEL
+535 EKFVQMAKENAEL
-548 KIEKEKSDKEKR
+548 RADKEKNER
-560 DKKFSA
+560 EKADKKFSA

-572 EDLDAKLFS
+572 EDLGAKLFS
-581 ELSEEGKYLTL
+581 ELSEEGKDLTL
-592 EQIVAFE
+592 EQLGAFE

-609 TKNNQRKEDD
+609 TKNKTRKEDD